1 MRQATDDL
9 SIPAFQADALFASA
23 VQRCDEPDSDQVRQA
38 IAAAIRAFG
47 SIGCAERVAQ
57 EFGDHP
63 ETAVVRMRWARF
75 VIGEAFPD
83 RAPKPGPRPDADPQL
98 VALPQLRAADTSGS
112 RGPGALSEQELWR
125 AGKVSALI

>member
-1 MRQATDDL
+1 MWQAMDDM

-23 VQRCDEPDSDQVRQA
+23 VQRCDEPGSNQVRQA

-63 ETAVVRMRWARF
+63 ETAVVRMRWARL
-75 VIGEAFPD
+75 VAREAFSD
-83 RAPKPGPRPDADPQL
+83 RAPKPGPRPDADLPL
-98 VALPQLRAADTSGS
+98 VALPQLRAADISGS
-112 RGPGALSEQELWR
+112 RGPGSLSEPELWR
-125 AGKVSALI
+125 VGKASALI